1 MANANVKA
9 VITADDRASSTIA
22 GVGNSF
28 GKLAGAMAVGQLAAN
43 AITRAFDGLVTVGKK
58 SIGMAFEQ
66 VRSVENAT
74 MALRAYEKD
83 GAKVNAVLKDL
94 IAYARSDLGVLFQRE
109 DLFAAAQTL
118 KLYGQTT
125 ETLVDKVKILSKGV
139 SLGKTS
145 FQELSSIV
153 GRAAAKG
160 RLDAVDFDM
169 LIERGI
175 GLDKSFRGAAVTSEE
190 LFKALNNALPD
201 ELLKGRANTIDG
213 LMIRL
218 QSAFRDVGSAIL
230 GVNTETSEFIKGGLG
245 DQFMQWI
252 KQVTE
257 YLKRPEVTQW
267 FRNLATSI
275 AENIPK
281 AIEWIQK
288 FVKSVD
294 WKAVLDATVLIIQ
307 GIAFMAQQIAGTV
320 ANIKAVMD
328 QFIEIGGLLLFAW
341 QSVLRD
347 LNSAFRQTRDG
358 VISDINTII
367 NWFASIP
374 GWIKGALIGLA
385 STIVSPFAF
394 AFSAIVGLWND
405 TVGKINFK
413 VPDWVPG
420 LGGKSIA
427 VPKFAAGT
435 DFFTGGNA
443 IVGERGP
450 EMVTLPRGSKIHR
463 ADETQKLM
471 GSGATINITV
481 QAGAFMGSQQ
491 DARRYAQQIAE
502 ALKDVAAMNGTTPA
516 RMLG

>member
-1 MANANVKA
+1 MAQANVKA
-9 VITADDRASSTIA
+9 VITADDRASQTIA
-22 GVGNSF
+22 GVGSSF
-28 GKLAGAMAVGQLAAN
+28 GKLAGAMAVGQLAAD
-43 AITRAFDGLVTVGKK
+43 AVSAAFRKLVDIGKA
-58 SIGMAFEQ
+58 SVGMAFEQ

-74 MALRAYEKD
+74 IALRAYEKD

-175 GLDKSFRGAAVTSEE
+175 GLDKSFRGAAVTSEQ
-190 LFKALNNALPD
+190 LFEALDKALPA
-201 ELLKGRANTIDG
+201 ELLQGRANTIDG
-213 LMIRL
+213 LTIRL
-218 QSAFRDVGSAIL
+218 KSAFRDLGSAIL

-245 DQFMQWI
+245 DQFLQWI
-252 KQVTE
+252 KQITE
-257 YLKRPEVTQW
+257 WAKRPEVKEW
-267 FRNLATSI
+267 FRQLAATI
-275 AENIPK
+275 AEKIPIIIGHIKSFIENTDWQRVVRDVGNVISAFVFLADMVGGTISNVRNILDGFISFGGRVLYEWQVI
-281 AIEWIQK
+281 IEN
-288 FVKSVD
+288 
-294 WKAVLDATVLIIQ
+294 WKTLFRQLKDGVNENINLIISFIRSVP
-307 GIAFMAQQIAGTV
+307 GAVSGAF
-320 ANIKAVMD
+320 
-328 QFIEIGGLLLFAW
+328 
-341 QSVLRD
+341 S
-347 LNSAFRQTRDG
+347 
-358 VISDINTII
+358 
-367 NWFASIP
+367 
-374 GWIKGALIGLA
+374 GLA
-385 STIVSPFAF
+385 NAIVSPFISAF
-394 AFSAIVGLWND
+394 HGIVSLWNN
-405 TVGKINFK
+405 TVGRISFK
-413 VPDWVPG
+413 FPDWVPG
-420 LGGKSIA
+420 LGGKSVS
-427 VPKFAAGT
+427 VPKFASGT

-450 EMVTLPRGSKIHR
+450 EMVTLPRGSKIHP
-463 ADETQKLM
+463 ANETSKMM
-471 GSGATINITV
+471 GGQTTINITV